1 MLSGEGSYSAVGMES
16 SSGSSVL
23 LVLTKDILAA
33 CAHAWNIAGAQ
44 EKGPEALPFLSGED
58 ILAARSDILAVF
70 FTAGAVPLANYSEME
85 TGWDVEYLGHFP
97 RMGSMSVA
105 LLQ

>member
-1 MLSGEGSYSAVGMES
+1 MDMES

-23 LVLTKDILAA
+23 LVLTKDILAH

-44 EKGPEALPFLSGED
+44 GKGPEALLLLSGGGS
-58 ILAARSDILAVF
+58 LAATSDILAVF
-70 FTAGAVPLANYSEME
+70 STAVAVPLANYSEME

-97 RMGSMSVA
+97 EWEVC
-105 LLQ
+105 LWLY